1 MNYLPSRTPSNEVE
15 LMMTTVH
22 KDISNFKL
30 NPKKNLNNRHSEIFL
45 SGNDNLLINYLNV
58 NIETLNDTTK

>member
-1 MNYLPSRTPSNEVE
+1 
-15 LMMTTVH
+15 MTTVH
-22 KDISNFKL
+22 KDTSNFKL
-30 NPKKNLNNRHSEIFL
+30 NLRKNLNNRHSEIFL